1 MNREE
6 FATKVQDLINQAYLH
21 DVDNKYYEGPMH
33 EAEKLRYP
41 ITLAEF
47 LGWEEGVEYRRG
59 GNILK
64 VEGNHLLDK
73 RPDGKFHN
81 TICSTAELI
90 DLRNATKYELKYYA
104 KVKGWE
110 LIENSKVIYWDVDNE
125 EWELMENSKLTHWNV
140 DSEERDVFIGTDSHD
155 SRYQT
160 SLTIKEW
167 NELGITDKNADFV
180 PVEENE

>member
-6 FATKVQDLINQAYLH
+6 FATKVQDLVNQAYLH
-21 DVDNKYYEGPMH
+21 DIDSKYYKGLMD

-73 RPDGKFHN
+73 RPNGKFHN
-81 TICSTAELI
+81 TTCSTAELI

-104 KVKGWE
+104 KIKGWE
-110 LIENSKVIYWDVDNE
+110 LIENSKVMYWSVDTE
-125 EWELMENSKLTHWNV
+125 EG
-140 DSEERDVFIGTDSHD
+140 DVFISTGGLG
-155 SRYQT
+155 SRCQT

-167 NELGITDKNADFV
+167 NELGITDENADFEK
-180 PVEENE
+180 VEE